1 MILYVSSWLES
12 VRVSTSTGLSNS
24 ISKGKNNLLL
34 DDLLQSIDDIMFDN
48 SFVDQHIFDYYEP
61 SDNKDDVD
69 NDVPDEIIPHVHEFR
84 DASRFSFVVS
94 HDWVL
99 SHKCMSGESELVI
112 GQTFNSKN
120 KLTNVVKRWHIA
132 HLVEYW
138 VKWSNSTFFQL
149 QCVQA
154 PNCKWYLHKGYHKRS
169 YSFEITKLKGSHTCT
184 SIFV

>member
-1 MILYVSSWLES
+1 M
-12 VRVSTSTGLSNS
+12 RVSTSTGLSNS

-94 HDWVL
+94 HD
-99 SHKCMSGESELVI
+99 
-112 GQTFNSKN
+112 
-120 KLTNVVKRWHIA
+120 
-132 HLVEYW
+132 
-138 VKWSNSTFFQL
+138 
-149 QCVQA
+149 
-154 PNCKWYLHKGYHKRS
+154 
-169 YSFEITKLKGSHTCT
+169 
-184 SIFV
+184 